1 MPEKKSVKKV
11 LEDLK
16 QEIRSS
22 QNTLIVGIDIGKFR
36 HCACFAVSSGKVLR
50 RKFFFTNTID
60 GFNNLIRQSKY
71 YQKKNNLPKVIFGME
86 PSGSYW
92 FHTYEFLEL
101 RGKKAVTVSPLAVRR
116 NRETINVSKDKTDP
130 KDAHNIT
137 DLVAQGKFYLPVYR
151 DKEIRQLKRL
161 MQLYYRLTRQ
171 RASLK
176 CRLRGVVGY
185 IFPELE
191 HYFTDITA
199 KSMMLILEKATFPE
213 KIVEMGKDQFT
224 SFLIKRN
231 PRLSWRRA
239 EEIYRRAQ
247 DSVGITGEEEATS
260 LEIRLLLQEF
270 KSIKENV
277 ALINAKVQAIVKMR
291 EDYGLLLTIQ
301 GVGPITAASLIAE
314 IGDITNFSSGK
325 QLIKLAGL
333 DLYGLESGISI
344 HSQRKISKRGRKTL
358 RTVVYRA
365 AVSCVRF
372 NVHLKACYLEFL
384 SHQPNKKKIKPK
396 ALVAIASKLL
406 RIVFRMLTEKKAFD
420 ANYDE
425 MLRERFALETPKAA

>member
-1 MPEKKSVKKV
+1 MPEKKSAREV
-11 LEDLK
+11 LQSLRE
-16 QEIRSS
+16 EIRSS

-36 HCACFAVSSGKVLR
+36 HCACFAASSGKVLR
-50 RKFFFTNTID
+50 RRFFFTNTID

-92 FHTYEFLEL
+92 FHLYEFLEL

-130 KDAHNIT
+130 KDAHNIA
-137 DLVAQGKFYLPVYR
+137 DLVGQGKFYLPIYR

-161 MQLYYRLTRQ
+161 MQLYYRLIRQ
-171 RASLK
+171 RASLR

-199 KSMMLILEKATFPE
+199 KSMILILEKAPFPE
-213 KIVEMGKDQFT
+213 KIRKMGKSRFT
-224 SFLIKRN
+224 SFLAKKN
-231 PRLSWRRA
+231 PYLGRRRA
-239 EEIYRRAQ
+239 EEIFKLARS
-247 DSVGITGEEEATS
+247 SVGIRGEEEATS
-260 LEIRLLLQEF
+260 LEINLLLRELR
-270 KSIKENV
+270 SIKENV
-277 ALINAKVQAIVKMR
+277 ALINVQVGGIVKMR
-291 EDYGLLLTIQ
+291 EDYQLLLTIP

-314 IGDITNFSSGK
+314 IGDATNFSSGK

-358 RTVVYRA
+358 RTVVYQA
-365 AVSCVRF
+365 AVGCIRC
-372 NVHLKACYLEFL
+372 NVHLKACYLEL
-384 SHQPNKKKIKPK
+384 LAHQAGKKKIKPK

-420 ANYDE
+420 AHYDE
-425 MLRERFALETPKAA
+425 MLKERFALRARKAA